1 MSAAVDTTTADPPQA
16 LVSQH
21 PVLQHKLA
29 LIRRQ
34 EGTAKDFR
42 TLFREITFY
51 LGYEA
56 TATLTTKSICVK
68 TDRTDKCPAKTI
80 SETVA
85 VVPILRQGLTAFRSL
100 SQGGLGMT
108 EALLELLPDSPVYHV
123 GMYRNPGSNIPVQYY
138 NRLPK
143 GHPSDVALILD
154 PVIAS
159 SRTINAVVSIVKKWG
174 AKTIKV
180 VTLVAS
186 RCGLEALYKMH
197 PEVEVHLASI
207 DELASN
213 GLDLVPG
220 IGDCGDRL
228 YLGTNAIGD
237 IPSTDNVVTTKKS
250 KLSHV

>member
-1 MSAAVDTTTADPPQA
+1 MGESDCPQA

-56 TATLTTKSICVK
+56 TATLTTTSICVK
-68 TDRTDKCPAKTI
+68 TDRTDQCPAKTI
-80 SETVA
+80 AETVA
-85 VVPILRQGLTAFRSL
+85 VVPILRQAP
-100 SQGGLGMT
+100 GGLGMT

-154 PVIAS
+154 PIIAS

-186 RCGLEALYKMH
+186 RSGLEALNKMH
-197 PEVEVHLASI
+197 PEVQVHLASI
-207 DELASN
+207 DELAPN
-213 GLDLVPG
+213 GQDLIPG
-220 IGDCGDRL
+220 IGDAGDRL
-228 YLGTNAIGD
+228 YLGTNSLETAP
-237 IPSTDNVVTTKKS
+237 PSHVEVPTKKPKQS
-250 KLSHV
+250 T

>member
-1 MSAAVDTTTADPPQA
+1 MGDHVDATKADPPQA

-56 TATLTTKSICVK
+56 TATLTTQSIRVK
-68 TDRTDKCPAKTI
+68 TDRTDQCPARRI

-85 VVPILRQGLTAFRSL
+85 VVPILR
-100 SQGGLGMT
+100 GGLGMT

-154 PVIAS
+154 PIIAS

-186 RCGLEALYKMH
+186 RSGLEALSKMH
-197 PEVEVHLASI
+197 PEVQVHLASI
-207 DELASN
+207 DELAAN
-213 GLDLVPG
+213 GQDLVPG
-220 IGDCGDRL
+220 IGDAGDRL
-228 YLGTNAIGD
+228 YLGKNAMEIALPLSD
-237 IPSTDNVVTTKKS
+237 AAPSKKS
-250 KLSHV
+250 KK

>member
-1 MSAAVDTTTADPPQA
+1 MGESGCPQA

-56 TATLTTKSICVK
+56 TATLTTTSICVK
-68 TDRTDKCPAKTI
+68 TDRTDQCPAKTI
-80 SETVA
+80 AETVA
-85 VVPILRQGLTAFRSL
+85 VVPILRQAP
-100 SQGGLGMT
+100 GGLGMT

-154 PVIAS
+154 PIIAS

-186 RCGLEALYKMH
+186 RSGLEALNKMH
-197 PEVEVHLASI
+197 PEVQVHLASI
-207 DELASN
+207 DELAPN
-213 GLDLVPG
+213 GQDLIPG
-220 IGDCGDRL
+220 IGDAGDRL
-228 YLGTNAIGD
+228 YLGTNSLETAP
-237 IPSTDNVVTTKKS
+237 PSDVQVPTKKPKQS
-250 KLSHV
+250 T